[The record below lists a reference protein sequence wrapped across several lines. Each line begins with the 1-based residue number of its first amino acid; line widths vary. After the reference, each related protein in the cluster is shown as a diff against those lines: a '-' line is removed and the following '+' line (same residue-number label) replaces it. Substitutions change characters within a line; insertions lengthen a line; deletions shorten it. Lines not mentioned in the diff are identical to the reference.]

1 MEMSVD
7 WFTLLYGALS
17 AIVAV
22 AMIAGLLWAARQDGE
37 ANRLAR
43 PNAL

>member
-1 MEMSVD
+1 MAVE

-17 AIVAV
+17 AGAAV
-22 AMIAGLLWAARQDGE
+22 AMVGGLLWAARQDGE
-37 ANRLAR
+37 ANRLAG